1 MEILDN
7 FLEQPLFDGK
17 RFWDVEQEMEVTIR
31 LRILTIAIVIV
42 KSNKIIKRRK
52 EGQMSC

>member
-1 MEILDN
+1 M
-7 FLEQPLFDGK
+7 
-17 RFWDVEQEMEVTIR
+17 VTITG
-31 LRILTIAIVIV
+31 TIAIAILAVVIV